1 MTAKAYVS
9 GWTLFLVSQYFLD
22 MPKVMEH
29 FRRTFISALKFAAL
43 ADIERLRATCASNCI
58 VIFLHCETRLS
69 NEATILAGGMA
80 RWRKFI
86 TVGDVRWTSRCW
98 KSMSGK
104 KYITAL
110 SGELARSAGAL
121 PEIYW
126 VRRDQSSS
134 YCAS

>member
-104 KYITAL
+104 KYHRTFRRTCKKC
-110 SGELARSAGAL
+110 GRSTRNL
-121 PEIYW
+121 W

-134 YCAS
+134 